1 MNTQNEK
8 SPNFSELPTTSMSG
22 RQSKNRWFWLLCVAS
37 STSSVVILLIL
48 IFSILFKSYPAFVSP
63 VAEFNRQIVDTQNQ
77 IADLNSQLDS
87 ASDKGAIESEI
98 DELTDKLA
106 FLESNLASSSTESF
120 LTKTP
125 SPEAGKAGIGPA
137 LMGSIWVCLGCAFF
151 FLPLGVG
158 TAIFLEEFRPKN
170 RFALSV
176 LNLLQLNINN
186 LAGVPSIVYGIL
198 GLTVFANMFGLFGN
212 PGDPAFEFG
221 THYKRQYITEGMQIV
236 FIPVSERDEVPVLQ
250 DGIKAFKSNGTEVEL
265 NIIGDD
271 DPFPDDDATLQ
282 RSLVASATGGVV
294 PENAWYA
301 FRLPFGRSV
310 LAASLTL
317 MLVILPV
324 VIIATQESLRAVPSS
339 LREGALGLG
348 CTRWQV
354 VRNVSVPAAIPGI
367 MTGSILAMSR
377 AIGEAAPI
385 LMISGIVS
393 IATGPKHLMDDFSIL
408 PLQIFYWAGLPI
420 DPDLPM
426 NFQHIAAGAI
436 IVLLLVLFAF
446 NSVAIL
452 IRQIAQKQL
461 T

>member
-1 MNTQNEK
+1 MTENTPQFDNFPPT
-8 SPNFSELPTTSMSG
+8 SPQR
-22 RQSKNRWFWLLCVAS
+22 RQSQNRWFWLLCVAS
-37 STSSVVILLIL
+37 STSSVVILLVLIL
-48 IFSILFKSYPAFVSP
+48 SILFKSYPAFVPP
-63 VAEFNRQIVDTQNQ
+63 VSQFNEQ
-77 IADLNSQLDS
+77 IAAAEERIAELTAQRAT
-87 ASDKGAIESEI
+87 ASDPVEIESELK
-98 DELTDKLA
+98 DLTAKLE
-106 FLESNLASSSTESF
+106 FLETNLASSSAESF
-120 LTKTP
+120 LTKKP

-137 LMGSIWVCLGCAFF
+137 LMGSIWVCVGCAVF

-158 TAIFLEEFRPKN
+158 TAVFLEEFRPTNKLLLW
-170 RFALSV
+170 LSGV
-176 LNLLQLNINN
+176 LQLNISN

-198 GLTVFANMFGLFGN
+198 GLTAFANMFGVFGN
-212 PGDPAFEFG
+212 SAEPAFEFG
-221 THYKRQYITEGMQIV
+221 TRYKRQYITEGMQVV
-236 FIPVSERDEVPVLQ
+236 FIPVTRRDDVPTL
-250 DGIKAFKSNGTEVEL
+250 SNGMQAMRSDGTAVEL
-265 NIIGDD
+265 NIIGENDE
-271 DPFPDDDATLQ
+271 FPDEAEVLD
-282 RSLVASATGGVV
+282 RSLLADATGGVV

-339 LREGALGLG
+339 LREGAMGLG

-354 VRNVSVPAAIPGI
+354 VRNVSLPAAIPGI

-420 DPDLPM
+420 EPGLPM
-426 NFQHIAAGAI
+426 NFQHVAAGAI

-446 NSVAIL
+446 NSIAIL

>member
-1 MNTQNEK
+1 MMTELT
-8 SPNFSELPTTSMSG
+8 PNFEEFSTSSSTS
-22 RQSKNRWFWLLCVAS
+22 RQTRNRWFWLLCVAC
-37 STSSVVILLIL
+37 STSSVVILLVL
-48 IFSILFKSYPAFVSP
+48 IFSILVQSYPAFVAP
-63 VAEFNRQIVDTQNQ
+63 VAKYNEKIVAIQNE
-77 IADLNSQLDS
+77 IS
-87 ASDKGAIESEI
+87 ALTTTKATAENPNAIQTEI
-98 DELTDKLA
+98 DELNANLES
-106 FLESNLASSSTESF
+106 LESNLESSSTQSF
-120 LTKTP
+120 LTKSP

-137 LMGSIWVCLGCAFF
+137 LMGSIWVCAGCAFF

-158 TAIFLEEFRPKN
+158 TAVFLEEFRPTNKFL
-170 RFALSV
+170 RGFSDI
-176 LNLLQLNINN
+176 LQLNISN

-212 PGDPAFEFG
+212 PNDPTFEFG
-221 THYKRQYITEGMQIV
+221 TRYKRQFITEGMEIV
-236 FIPVSERDEVPVLQ
+236 FIPVARRDEVPTLT
-250 DGIKAFKSNGTEVEL
+250 DSMLAFKPDGSQVEL
-265 NIIGDD
+265 NIIEED
-271 DPFPDDDATLQ
+271 DPFPDDEGTLR
-282 RSLVASATGGVV
+282 RSLLASETGGVV
-294 PENAWYA
+294 PENSWYA
-301 FRLPFGRSV
+301 FRLPFGRTV

-324 VIIATQESLRAVPSS
+324 VIIATQEALRAVPSS

-348 CTRWQV
+348 CTKWQV
-354 VRNVSVPAAIPGI
+354 VRNVSLPAAIPGI

-393 IATGPKHLMDDFSIL
+393 LATGPRHLMDDFSVL
-408 PLQIFYWAGLPI
+408 PLQIYYWAGLPI
-420 DPDLPM
+420 DPELPL
-426 NFQHIAAGAI
+426 NFQHVAAGAI